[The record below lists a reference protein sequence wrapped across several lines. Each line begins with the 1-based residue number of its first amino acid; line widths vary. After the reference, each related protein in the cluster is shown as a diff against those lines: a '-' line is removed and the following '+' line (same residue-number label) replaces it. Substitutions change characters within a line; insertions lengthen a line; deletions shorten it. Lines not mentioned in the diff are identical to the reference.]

1 MTHRSPKDLT
11 DEELEYCL
19 NAYFYSPLRD
29 GKSQLRWDLIH
40 ILLQEQIRR
49 LGKSK

>member
-1 MTHRSPKDLT
+1 MTYKPPKDLT
-11 DEELEYCL
+11 DKELEYCL

-29 GKSQLRWDLIH
+29 GKSQLRWDLIS

-49 LGKSK
+49 LGKGK